1 MVLVQMSKYTC
12 FDVSVKDHVAHVVM
26 NRPDEFNSM
35 TRLFWKELPEIIK
48 ELDKNAAAR
57 VILLKGQG
65 KHFNAGMDL
74 ANFAP
79 AKKDGVKKDPARM
92 RETFYHEVLELQDTF
107 TALEECRMPTIA
119 SIQGACV
126 GGGIDMVAACDIRHC
141 SSDAFFKI
149 AEVDIGLAADV
160 GTLQR
165 LPTLIPIGVVRELA
179 YTGRKFLPDEAREL
193 GFINKVFDSLEDLE
207 QGSLTLAQEIAS
219 KSPLITRVIK
229 KQINYAR
236 DHSVKESLDY
246 HAAWNSSLISG
257 QDMEAAMK
265 AMMEKSQAEYDD
277 LEPTHSFWEKDGLVP

>member
-1 MVLVQMSKYTC
+1 MSKYTC
-12 FDVSVKDHVAHVVM
+12 FDVTVKDHVAHVVM

-57 VILLKGQG
+57 VILLKGEG

-126 GGGIDMVAACDIRHC
+126 GGGIDMVAACDIRYC

-207 QGSLTLAQEIAS
+207 AGSLALAQEIAS

-236 DHSVKESLDY
+236 DHSVRESLDY

-265 AMMEKSQAEYDD
+265 AFMEKSQANYDD

>member
-1 MVLVQMSKYTC
+1 MSKYTC
-12 FDVSVKDHVAHVVM
+12 FDVTVKDHVAHVVM

-57 VILLKGQG
+57 VILLKGEG

-207 QGSLTLAQEIAS
+207 AGSLALAEEIAS
-219 KSPLITRVIK
+219 KSPLVTRVIK

-236 DHSVKESLDY
+236 DHSVRESLDY

>member
-1 MVLVQMSKYTC
+1 MSKYTC
-12 FDVSVKDHVAHVVM
+12 FNVSVKDHVAHVVM

>member
-1 MVLVQMSKYTC
+1 MTKYTC
-12 FDVSVKDHVAHVVM
+12 FDVSVKDHIAHVVM
-26 NRPDEFNSM
+26 NRPDEFNTM
-35 TRLFWKELPEIIK
+35 TRLFWKELPEIVK
-48 ELDKNAAAR
+48 DLDKNAEAR
-57 VILLKGQG
+57 VILLTGEG

-79 AKKDGVKKDPARM
+79 ADKDGPKKDPARM

-149 AEVDIGLAADV
+149 AEVDIGIAADV

-165 LPTLIPIGVVRELA
+165 LPTLMPIGAVRELA
-179 YTGRKFLPDEAREL
+179 YTGRKFLSAEALEL
-193 GFINKVFDSLEDLE
+193 GFMNKVFETREELEKGSLE
-207 QGSLTLAQEIAS
+207 LAKEIAS
-219 KSPLITRVIK
+219 KSPLVTRVIK

-265 AMMEKSQAEYDD
+265 AFMEKSKANYDD

>member
-1 MVLVQMSKYTC
+1 MNKYTC
-12 FDVSVKDHVAHVVM
+12 FDVTVEDHVAHVVM

-48 ELDKNAAAR
+48 ELDKNADAR
-57 VILLKGQG
+57 VILLKGEG

-79 AKKDGVKKDPARM
+79 TKKDGVKKDPARM

-207 QGSLTLAQEIAS
+207 AGSLALAQEIAS
-219 KSPLITRVIK
+219 KSPLVTRVIK

-236 DHSVKESLDY
+236 DHSVRESLDY

-265 AMMEKSQAEYDD
+265 AMTEKSQANYDD

>member
-1 MVLVQMSKYTC
+1 MNKYTC
-12 FDVSVKDHVAHVVM
+12 FDVTVKDHVAHVIM

-57 VILLKGQG
+57 VILLKGEG

-207 QGSLTLAQEIAS
+207 AGSLALAEEIAS
-219 KSPLITRVIK
+219 KSPLVTRVIK

-236 DHSVKESLDY
+236 DHSVRESLDY

>member
-1 MVLVQMSKYTC
+1 
-12 FDVSVKDHVAHVVM
+12 
-26 NRPDEFNSM
+26 
-35 TRLFWKELPEIIK
+35 
-48 ELDKNAAAR
+48 
-57 VILLKGQG
+57 
-65 KHFNAGMDL
+65 MDL

-79 AKKDGVKKDPARM
+79 ADKEGPKKDPARM

-149 AEVDIGLAADV
+149 AEVDIGIAADV

-165 LPTLIPIGVVRELA
+165 LPTLMPLGAVRELA
-179 YTGRKFLPDEAREL
+179 YTGRKFLPAEALEL
-193 GFINKVFDSLEDLE
+193 GFMNKVFETREGLEKGSLE
-207 QGSLTLAQEIAS
+207 LAKEIAS
-219 KSPLITRVIK
+219 KSPLVTRVIK

-246 HAAWNSSLISG
+246 HAAWNSSMISG

-265 AMMEKSQAEYDD
+265 AFMEKSQASYDD

>member
-1 MVLVQMSKYTC
+1 MSKYTC
-12 FDVSVKDHVAHVVM
+12 FDVTVKDHVAHVVM

-57 VILLKGQG
+57 VILLKGEG

-207 QGSLTLAQEIAS
+207 QGSLALAQEIAS

-236 DHSVKESLDY
+236 DHSVRESLDY

-265 AMMEKSQAEYDD
+265 AFMEKSEANYDD
-277 LEPTHSFWEKDGLVP
+277 LEPIHSFWEKDGLVP

>member
-1 MVLVQMSKYTC
+1 MSKYTC
-12 FDVSVKDHVAHVVM
+12 FDVAVKDHVAHVVM

-57 VILLKGQG
+57 VILLKGEG

-207 QGSLTLAQEIAS
+207 QGSLALAQEIAS

-236 DHSVKESLDY
+236 DHSVRESLDY

>member
-1 MVLVQMSKYTC
+1 
-12 FDVSVKDHVAHVVM
+12 M

-35 TRLFWKELPEIIK
+35 TRLFWKELPELIK
-48 ELDKNAAAR
+48 ELDKNAKAR
-57 VILLKGQG
+57 VILLRGEG

-79 AKKDGVKKDPARM
+79 ATKDGVKKDPARM

-107 TALEECRMPTIA
+107 SALEECRMPTIA

-126 GGGIDMVAACDIRHC
+126 GGGIDMVAACDIRYC
-141 SSDAFFKI
+141 SADAFFKI

-165 LPTLIPIGVVRELA
+165 LPTLMPIGAVRELS
-179 YTGRKFLPDEAREL
+179 YTGRKFLPEEALAL
-193 GFINKVFDSLEDLE
+193 GFMNKVFDNQEDLE
-207 QGSLTLAQEIAS
+207 KGSLELAKEIAS
-219 KSPLITRVIK
+219 KSPLVTRVIK

-265 AMMEKSQAEYDD
+265 SYMDKSKANYDD
-277 LEPTHSFWEKDGLVP
+277 LEPTHSFWEKEGLVP

>member
-1 MVLVQMSKYTC
+1 MSKYTC
-12 FDVSVKDHVAHVVM
+12 FDVTVKDHVAHVVM

-57 VILLKGQG
+57 VILLKGEG

-207 QGSLTLAQEIAS
+207 QGSLALAQEIAS

-236 DHSVKESLDY
+236 DHSVRESLDY

-265 AMMEKSQAEYDD
+265 ALMEKSQAE
-277 LEPTHSFWEKDGLVP
+277 L

>member
-1 MVLVQMSKYTC
+1 MAKYTC
-12 FDVSVKDHVAHVVM
+12 FEVRVEDHIAHVIM
-26 NRPDEFNSM
+26 NRPDQFNSM
-35 TRLFWKELPEIIK
+35 TRLFWKELPELIK
-48 ELDKNAAAR
+48 ELDKHAEAR
-57 VILLKGQG
+57 VILLKAEG
-65 KHFNAGMDL
+65 KHFSAGMDL
-74 ANFAP
+74 ANFMP
-79 AKKDGVKKDPARM
+79 GDKKDGVKKDPARM

-107 TALEECRMPTIA
+107 SALEECRMPTIA

-165 LPTLIPIGVVRELA
+165 LPTLMPLGAVRELA
-179 YTGRKFLPDEAREL
+179 NTGRKFLPDEALSL
-193 GFINKVFDSLEDLE
+193 GFMNKVYASKEDLE
-207 QGSLTLAQEIAS
+207 AGSLALAKDIAS
-219 KSPLITRVIK
+219 KSPLVTRVIK

-265 AMMEKSQAEYDD
+265 AFMEKSQANYDD
-277 LEPTHSFWEKDGLVP
+277 LEPTHSFWEKDGLLP

>member
-1 MVLVQMSKYTC
+1 
-12 FDVSVKDHVAHVVM
+12 
-26 NRPDEFNSM
+26 M

-57 VILLKGQG
+57 VILLKGEG

-179 YTGRKFLPDEAREL
+179 YIGRKFLPDEAREL

-207 QGSLTLAQEIAS
+207 QGSLALAQEIAS

-265 AMMEKSQAEYDD
+265 AFMEKSQANYDD

>member
-1 MVLVQMSKYTC
+1 MSKYTC
-12 FDVSVKDHVAHVVM
+12 FDVTVKDHVAHVVM

-57 VILLKGQG
+57 VILLKGEG

-126 GGGIDMVAACDIRHC
+126 GGGIDMVAACDIRYC

-207 QGSLTLAQEIAS
+207 AGSLALAQEIAS

-236 DHSVKESLDY
+236 DHSVRESLDY

>member
-1 MVLVQMSKYTC
+1 MSKYTC
-12 FDVSVKDHVAHVVM
+12 FDVTVKDHVAHVVM

-57 VILLKGQG
+57 VILLKGEG

-165 LPTLIPIGVVRELA
+165 LPTLIPIGVARELA

-207 QGSLTLAQEIAS
+207 QGSLALAQEIAS

-236 DHSVKESLDY
+236 DHSVRESLDY

>member
-1 MVLVQMSKYTC
+1 MSKYTC
-12 FDVSVKDHVAHVVM
+12 FDVTVKDHVAHVVM

-57 VILLKGQG
+57 VILLKGEG

-79 AKKDGVKKDPARM
+79 AKKDSVKKDPARM

-207 QGSLTLAQEIAS
+207 QGSLALAQEIAS

-236 DHSVKESLDY
+236 DHSVRESLDY

-265 AMMEKSQAEYDD
+265 AFMEKSQAEYDD